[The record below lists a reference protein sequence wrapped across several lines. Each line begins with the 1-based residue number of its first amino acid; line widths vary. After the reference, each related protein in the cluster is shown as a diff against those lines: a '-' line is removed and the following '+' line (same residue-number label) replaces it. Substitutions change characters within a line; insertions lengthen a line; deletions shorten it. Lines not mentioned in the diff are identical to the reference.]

1 MPTFYTHNSQFRIAK
16 CVEVN
21 FLRITGIPQNTR
33 ATFPQSTDSVCL
45 NLLHH
50 TKHIQSNRHSR
61 NSGHCSPRRR
71 KVSPRSQERQ
81 TINEDNPNTVEKHG
95 TTCVPSFHTFTWT
108 KVRGRRTKNNK
119 HTLRPSPNERTCMG
133 WHERHASL
141 RRGSRGILRP
151 EALNLEA

>member
-1 MPTFYTHNSQFRIAK
+1 MFEPSSPQ
-16 CVEVN
+16 
-21 FLRITGIPQNTR
+21 QNTSIESPFKKLW
-33 ATFPQSTDSVCL
+33 ALLTSKAQSISKITRDY
-45 NLLHH
+45 N
-50 TKHIQSNRHSR
+50 K
-61 NSGHCSPRRR
+61 
-71 KVSPRSQERQ
+71 
-81 TINEDNPNTVEKHG
+81 NEDNPNTVEKHG